1 MNRLAI
7 ILLLCTA
14 LLPAAGVD
22 VQLTV
27 SLVNP
32 GTPVL
37 TIPNQA
43 QAGVGLP
50 FSLAPGLVN
59 GPATFTASGLPPRLA
74 INPTTGVISG
84 VPTTA
89 GTFQVTVTASNAN
102 GVSAW
107 QLAIVVHS
115 GIAGTVQGPFNNYS
129 SGVGVGCGAGRGL
142 ASMLILL
149 AFGLGLGQRRR

>member
-1 MNRLAI
+1 MNRLAV
-7 ILLLCTA
+7 ILLLCAA

-32 GTPVL
+32 GAPVL
-37 TIPNQA
+37 TLPNQA

-50 FSLAPGLVN
+50 FSLTPGLVN
-59 GPATFTASGLPPRLA
+59 GPATFTASGLPPGLT

-89 GTFQVTVTASNAN
+89 GTFQVTVTATNAN

-129 SGVGVGCGAGRGL
+129 SGVGCGAGRGL

-149 AFGLGLGQRRR
+149 ALGLGLGQRRR

>member
-1 MNRLAI
+1 MNRLAV
-7 ILLLCTA
+7 ILLLCAA

-37 TIPNQA
+37 TIPRQA
-43 QAGVGLP
+43 QASLGLP

-59 GPATFTASGLPPRLA
+59 GPATFTASGLPPGLT

-89 GTFQVTVTASNAN
+89 GTFLVSVTATNAN
-102 GVSAW
+102 GPSTW
-107 QLAIVVHS
+107 QMDLVVHS
-115 GIAGTVQGPFNNYS
+115 GIGGTTNDPLGS
-129 SGVGVGCGAGRGL
+129 HGSGANCGAGRGL

-149 AFGLGLGQRRR
+149 AIALGLGKRRR

>member
-1 MNRLAI
+1 MNRLAV

-59 GPATFTASGLPPRLA
+59 GPATFTASGLPPGLT

-84 VPTTA
+84 VPTTS
-89 GTFQVTVTASNAN
+89 GTFQVTVTATNAN

-107 QLAIVVHS
+107 QLTIVVHS
-115 GIAGTVQGPFNNYS
+115 GIAGTVQGPFNSYS
-129 SGVGVGCGAGRGL
+129 SGVGCGAGRGL

-149 AFGLGLGQRRR
+149 ALGMGLGQRRR